1 MLNAGE
7 VDLPTALEHPPA
19 SGMQIIESEPPPLTP
34 FFPEYSEDASDSR
47 RALLDGSIS
56 AIVGGHSPLL
66 KKGEK
71 WPRCNT
77 PDCNHYLIPYIQ
89 ISLSSTQ
96 TPAEFR
102 RCLSPIEQEGTT
114 LFQVFVC
121 AAMTDSGTCFES
133 WVNCVMEGESWLVRK
148 VHFAA
153 DGHDVEDDAHYDT
166 VRSEMEESGEE
177 IVEIPERVVAEW
189 KAGPQERYTEDEC
202 FSDEEDEDEGDAD
215 ADDDDLGEEDDTC
228 TDRAGCPKKGLK
240 LLGYPTRGTV
250 HLVCTD
256 LSWRLT
262 FRAGK
267 FYNSTSPGG
276 NESCEAGDAG
286 PHYEWRCLIQLGTR
300 DEDNPVCLAYLEP
313 CWQTLTL
320 ANIRSLQMYSCGNI
334 FLNQCTLHPD
344 SFEAAISGT
353 W

>member
-1 MLNAGE
+1 MR
-7 VDLPTALEHPPA
+7 
-19 SGMQIIESEPPPLTP
+19 IIETELPPLTP
-34 FFPEYSEDASDSR
+34 YFPEYSEDVSDSR
-47 RALLDGSIS
+47 RALLDGSVS

-66 KKGEK
+66 RKGEG

-96 TPAEFR
+96 TPADFR

-153 DGHDVEDDAHYDT
+153 DGHDVEDDARYDT

-177 IVEIPERVVAEW
+177 IIQIPERVVAEW
-189 KAGPQERYTEDEC
+189 KAGQQERYTEDEC
-202 FSDEEDEDEGDAD
+202 FSDEEDEDEGDGD
-215 ADDDDLGEEDDTC
+215 ADDSGEEDDTC

-240 LLGYPTRGTV
+240 LLGYPTRG
-250 HLVCTD
+250 
-256 LSWRLT
+256 
-262 FRAGK
+262 K

-286 PHYEWRCLIQLGTR
+286 PHYKWRCLIQLGTR
-300 DEDNPVCLAYLEP
+300 DEDNP
-313 CWQTLTL
+313 
-320 ANIRSLQMYSCGNI
+320 MYSCGNI